1 MVFYTVIDDLLKA
14 EDCLKS
20 SVEQHDNIRQLLHS
34 QDDWKISLQNKH
46 RDAYNAL
53 WVLRLERNKIIEALS
68 SAERGRAQA
77 LMGLIKSHYCLEL
90 PQSSWS
96 ADITEEISDILRLL
110 PSQTVFL
117 AIGRNSINF
126 WVLQKGKEIHFR
138 QMELDGNISREDEII
153 FLQS

>member
-1 MVFYTVIDDLLKA
+1 MDLT
-14 EDCLKS
+14 KS
-20 SVEQHDNIRQLLHS
+20 Q
-34 QDDWKISLQNKH
+34 
-46 RDAYNAL
+46 
-53 WVLRLERNKIIEALS
+53 
-68 SAERGRAQA
+68 
-77 LMGLIKSHYCLEL
+77 YCLEL

-96 ADITEEISDILRLL
+96 ADNTEEISDILRLL

-138 QMELDGNISREDEII
+138 QRELDGNISLEDGII